1 MPITY
6 QPPGYNKAFYISPA
20 PFVDISKEYQ
30 KMDNGEIIGVQ
41 YSITLNGT
49 LVADKGSPRHQ
60 PFTGSSEAFDSDENI
75 TDSDGPDLDPA
86 EADRTWEAPD
96 SEGDNVIPANGSGLP
111 GLEFVSTIDVAAGVD
126 PDAAEQTA
134 ISTDQWYLALQRKQ
148 IAIMNLFSKEMEGGE
163 LIITS
168 PGAGSATGWKFYPRI
183 LSVDFPGHDPGQPN
197 ITQFTINLEAD
208 YMVGP
213 DGTSDLDDFRH
224 LEGVAGRSK
233 RWLVSSASESWE
245 IEESENFAIRGIGKD
260 PADFAGGRS
269 AIIDNTAP
277 ITTPRNDTDNDGIGD
292 VIQAFDKVYVLT
304 HSMNATG
311 KPKFSDGVGIHWN
324 PASATQSECLAAGG
338 TWDTVSETCSGG
350 GGTKSVTE
358 ASRLQSDGF
367 TKQYA
372 QDTVGNTTG
381 EAWQQARGFI
391 YDALEYQRARRLTEG
406 DDLTKTTSATDPTF
420 GESFNDFD
428 FLGLNIPVDSDSTPF
443 ENYKGFN
450 YNRTQSVDKSS
461 GSFTITETWV
471 LAPEG
476 NKVIQ
481 TFDFSISDTSE
492 GLVEVS
498 VNGSIQGL
506 NDIFASFTAE
516 TDEDHAAFDEE
527 TFRDEFNALSQPSPN
542 MDITDDLTPLD
553 SSDSTAAEKL
563 KNSKYENAEIHY
575 NEIHG
580 MLYRVAENYV
590 NRLRKYNN
598 YDKTTQNM
606 TTVIPPVAAR
616 NNVDGK
622 GYKWGIKL
630 NPKATSSSISMQPA
644 TGIITYDL
652 SFDNRKTNYIP
663 YALSENI
670 DINDTYPG
678 QVFGSTQVIGRATG
692 PVLQNIGTQTQWE
705 RSLSISCQVDV
716 HNYYILDDTQYGMAN
731 QTTSAAGAISG
742 KDFNADMPSG
752 DRIKSTKNVNRSN
765 DEHRDTSETPDYDDY
780 HESLSKDHQGDDVG
794 KRDTDNAKDV
804 DGDGTGWKVG
814 KTDSNGYI
822 VGVNTSPNML
832 AQGLSNFHTTES
844 KRDFISS
851 NMTKSPS
858 QVPAQFEAIREIINA
873 YRPIPGIEGVTKV
886 FANAPNESWNPK
898 TGSWSF
904 GLSWVYEVTT
914 DVFGGSYTKYG
925 YDSNNNKLYH
935 NRDRSPYP
943 GGSWDGR
950 AEATTIMTEPPPEPE
965 E

>member
-6 QPPGYNKAFYISPA
+6 QPPGYDKAFYISPA

-49 LVADKGSPRHQ
+49 LVADKGSPRHK
-60 PFTGSSEAFDSDENI
+60 PFKSTIVPPLPPDDFDEDTNI
-75 TDSDGPDLDPA
+75 TDGRVFEED
-86 EADRTWEAPD
+86 
-96 SEGDNVIPANGSGLP
+96 GDNVVPANGSGLP
-111 GLEFVSTIDVAAGVD
+111 GLEFVSTVDVADGID
-126 PDAAEQTA
+126 PDASEPKAM
-134 ISTDQWYLALQRKQ
+134 STDQWYLALQRKQ

-163 LIITS
+163 LVITS

-183 LSVDFPGHDPGQPN
+183 LSVDFPGHNPGQPN

-245 IEESENFAIRGIGKD
+245 IEESDHFAIRGIGKD
-260 PADFAGGRS
+260 PTDRAGGRS
-269 AIIDNTAP
+269 AIYDSSSVPTVS
-277 ITTPRNDTDNDGIGD
+277 RNDTDGDGIGD

-311 KPKFSDGVGIHWN
+311 KPKFSDGVGNHWT
-324 PASATQSECLAAGG
+324 PTAPTTEADCTGSGGTWADGACTGAGG
-338 TWDTVSETCSGG
+338 TKAVVS
-350 GGTKSVTE
+350 

-372 QDTVGNTTG
+372 QDTEGNTTG

-391 YDALEYQRARRLTEG
+391 YDTLEYQKARRFTEG
-406 DDLTKTTSATDPTF
+406 DDLTGTTSGSDPTF

-481 TFDFSISDTSE
+481 TFDFSVSDTSE

-506 NDIFASFTAE
+506 NDIFASFTEA
-516 TDEDHAAFDEE
+516 DEDDVAFSEE
-527 TFRDEFNALSQPSPN
+527 TFRDEFNALSQPSPD

-553 SSDSTAAEKL
+553 SSDSTAAQKL
-563 KNSKYENAEIHY
+563 KNSKYESAEIHY

-598 YDKTTQNM
+598 YDKTTQNW
-606 TTVIPPVAAR
+606 TGSPPASSR
-616 NNVDGK
+616 TNVDGK

-652 SFDNRKTNYIP
+652 SFDNRKSNYIP

-670 DINDTYPG
+670 DIQDTYPG

-705 RSLSISCQVDV
+705 RSLSISCQVDF
-716 HNYYILDDTQYGMAN
+716 HNYYIVDD
-731 QTTSAAGAISG
+731 
-742 KDFNADMPSG
+742 
-752 DRIKSTKNVNRSN
+752 
-765 DEHRDTSETPDYDDY
+765 
-780 HESLSKDHQGDDVG
+780 
-794 KRDTDNAKDV
+794 
-804 DGDGTGWKVG
+804 
-814 KTDSNGYI
+814 
-822 VGVNTSPNML
+822 
-832 AQGLSNFHTTES
+832 
-844 KRDFISS
+844 
-851 NMTKSPS
+851 
-858 QVPAQFEAIREIINA
+858 
-873 YRPIPGIEGVTKV
+873 IE
-886 FANAPNESWNPK
+886 
-898 TGSWSF
+898 
-904 GLSWVYEVTT
+904 Y
-914 DVFGGSYTKYG
+914 
-925 YDSNNNKLYH
+925 
-935 NRDRSPYP
+935 
-943 GGSWDGR
+943 
-950 AEATTIMTEPPPEPE
+950 
-965 E
+965 